1 MMNSE
6 FRMTNEAPTPKSE
19 SRRMRHLR
27 PWCFLLLSSFVI
39 ASLRSILRSS
49 TRFAVLAVS
58 LCSALHSSFSPAQ
71 QPAPVPVKKPATD
84 GKVWGALIYATT
96 DAAKLTGSAEQMP
109 ENQKDLPASLAKV
122 FTPYTHFEIIGQ
134 HLQDVFREYES
145 WVVPSRDLFLKIDS
159 KGPAADGGMNLHLQ
173 VWREQQVLV
182 KTDTILRP
190 GSPLFIGG
198 PKWRDGQLLFV
209 LELQKK

>member
-1 MMNSE
+1 MGFVHDANS
-6 FRMTNEAPTPKSE
+6 
-19 SRRMRHLR
+19 
-27 PWCFLLLSSFVI
+27 SS
-39 ASLRSILRSS
+39 
-49 TRFAVLAVS
+49 
-58 LCSALHSSFSPAQ
+58 
-71 QPAPVPVKKPATD
+71 
-84 GKVWGALIYATT
+84 GE
-96 DAAKLTGSAEQMP
+96 DA
-109 ENQKDLPASLAKV
+109 PASEHSADSAAFDLDRQLQEQAIL
-122 FTPYTHFEIIGQ
+122 EIIGQ

-182 KTDTILRP
+182 KTDTILRA

>member
-1 MMNSE
+1 MTTEPRASK
-6 FRMTNEAPTPKSE
+6 FRCR
-19 SRRMRHLR
+19 SR
-27 PWCFLLLSSFVI
+27 LLLLLCSSFVI
-39 ASLRSILRSS
+39 LN
-49 TRFAVLAVS
+49 
-58 LCSALHSSFSPAQ
+58 SSFSSAQ
-71 QPAPVPVKKPATD
+71 QPVPVPVKKPATD

-109 ENQKDLPASLAKV
+109 ANQKDLPARLAKA
-122 FTPYTHFEIIGQ
+122 FKPYTHFEIIGQ

-145 WVVPSRDLFLKIDS
+145 WVVPSQDLFLKIDS